1 MLDRALQR
9 INYLLFAVAAAWM
22 FCLALLIVADVIGRD
37 AFNTPIVGTPELVA
51 NSVVFIAFC
60 QLAYA
65 VQTGGVIRAGVI
77 DALISERWRPIP
89 IALGNLAG
97 AVLLGVVGVAC
108 WDPMVQ
114 SWTRGEYAGVEGV
127 FTFPVTP
134 IRFCIVAGSVL
145 AAFNYLV
152 LAARELNTVLRR

>member
-9 INYLLFAVAAAWM
+9 INYLLFAV
-22 FCLALLIVADVIGRD
+22 
-37 AFNTPIVGTPELVA
+37 VGTPELVA

-89 IALGNLAG
+89 IAIGNLAG